1 MRRTR
6 EPELK
11 SYFRA
16 IRKTGGSLVPGALRL
31 RRPPRPFRRCIP
43 GAPEALYRHEQDVV
57 RARIC
62 REFCRSARTPDVE
75 CVAAA
80 GVGWLRDLQ
89 GGLEQPHWH
98 LHLRPGRFR
107 TRAAGQSRE
116 IDRWHDGRRVA
127 DERRLARARSRE
139 TSGCRARVDR
149 TLPLLTESGLVRE
162 MDFGKDYKFYD
173 PNYAE
178 HPNHSHIICQD
189 CDKIVEFDSEKI
201 ERLES
206 EISHKLGFEVKSQRL
221 QITGRCQELKKLG
234 ACRKKSC

>member
-1 MRRTR
+1 MGKTAA
-6 EPELK
+6 K
-11 SYFRA
+11 QKFRA
-16 IRKTGGSLVPGALRL
+16 
-31 RRPPRPFRRCIP
+31 F
-43 GAPEALYRHEQDVV
+43 
-57 RARIC
+57 
-62 REFCRSARTPDVE
+62 
-75 CVAAA
+75 
-80 GVGWLRDLQ
+80 
-89 GGLEQPHWH
+89 LESK
-98 LHLRPGRFR
+98 HLRITSQRQVIIETVFGTEEHFTAEQLLAWARER
-107 TRAAGQSRE
+107 DSSVSRAT
-116 IDRWHDGRRVA
+116 VY
-127 DERRLARARSRE
+127 
-139 TSGCRARVDR
+139 R

-234 ACRKKSC
+234 ACR